1 MHIRQTLPRIPLRPK
16 SPVESGKAS
25 PNASVEKPVP
35 NWPAD
40 RNYKIHYPENYDPAN
55 PTPVMV
61 VVHGYT
67 HDAGVMENM
76 TSPDGNPSNPDSLNS
91 LADREGFVVVYPN
104 GTPLGRFRKGRGW
117 NGGGGA
123 NGYAPVSSPAV
134 ENNYNDIGFLNDV
147 LDEVEKEVNVDKSRV
162 FGAGISNGGAMAY
175 RMAAEMSDRFAAIA
189 VVAAGDQYAYA
200 NNTTEPERDMPL
212 MVMHGEKDPVWP
224 YEGGSIAFGKMCT
237 VPGSVEKWAGWNQ
250 AELKSTELLPDV
262 DPNDGTRVEKKVYQG
277 ATPSSDVEFYTVKGG
292 GHAWPGGHQFSPEF
306 QIGKVTRDINANEIM
321 WDFFEA
327 HPKQ

>member
-40 RNYKIHYPENYDPAN
+40 RNYKIHYPENCDPPN

-91 LADREGFVVVYPN
+91 LADREGFVVVYHN

-117 NGGGGA
+117 
-123 NGYAPVSSPAV
+123 
-134 ENNYNDIGFLNDV
+134 
-147 LDEVEKEVNVDKSRV
+147 
-162 FGAGISNGGAMAY
+162 NGGAMAY